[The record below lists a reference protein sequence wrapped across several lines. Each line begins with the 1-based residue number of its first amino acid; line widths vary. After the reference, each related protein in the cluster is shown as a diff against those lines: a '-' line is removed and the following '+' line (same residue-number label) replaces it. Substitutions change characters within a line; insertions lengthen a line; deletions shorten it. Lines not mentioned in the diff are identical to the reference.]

1 MLPVGAVLSTM
12 VCQPTARADR
22 PDMRKQERT
31 FQCRDDLWKRVEAL
45 ASRKGVS
52 TDEIIQSALVQV
64 FSRKKSGAEGVVTP
78 PASSRKTIPALR
90 DPSAAPASRK
100 RPPPISGSATPAK
113 ATELF
118 VVYEGTTHEVG
129 TSEFIIGRAPRAC
142 NLAIKDPN
150 ISRTHCRI
158 VWEEGKFFIRDLGST
173 NGIEHHGV
181 RVDDHRIEEGAIY
194 HLCDHE
200 LRCTYKR
207 PR

>member
-1 MLPVGAVLSTM
+1 MLLVGVVLSTM
-12 VCQPTARADR
+12 KCQPPARAGG
-22 PDMRKQERT
+22 PNMRKQERT

-52 TDEIIQSALVQV
+52 TDEIIQGALVQV
-64 FSRKKSGAEGVVTP
+64 FSRKKTAAEGVVTP

-90 DPSAAPASRK
+90 DPSAAAASSK
-100 RPPPISGSATPAK
+100 RPPPISSATTPVTAR
-113 ATELF
+113 ELF
-118 VVYEGTTHEVG
+118 VVYDGTTHEVG
-129 TSEFIIGRAPRAC
+129 TGEFIIGRAPRAC
-142 NLAIKDPN
+142 DLAIKDPN